1 MTAVAVPSERVG
13 TSRQLILGLVL
24 VAQFMVV
31 LDTTIVSVAL
41 PSIESSL
48 HFGSQLSLQWVI
60 NAYLLL
66 FGGFLLLG
74 GRAGDLYGRRTLFLA
89 GLALFTAASLVS
101 GLAQSTG
108 MLIAGRAV
116 QGLGGALV
124 TPAVLSIIVATFTD
138 TVERSRA
145 LGVFA
150 AVAGGGA
157 TAGFLVGGIITDALS
172 WRWIFFINL
181 PIGVVGLLL
190 AWRYVPNS
198 RAGAERIGAIDVP
211 GAITVTGGFG
221 LLIYA
226 VVNAQAWGF
235 GSTRFVLTAAGAAL
249 LVLAFIAVELRSRAP
264 LMRLGIFRSRTLTVA
279 NATMLLFSGGQFTMV
294 FFPTLYMQQVLGYS
308 PIETGLAYLP
318 WAVVFALAS
327 PLGQRLIP
335 RFGAK
340 PLLVVGLTLVAAG
353 LFLIS
358 RLPDHGSYAAD
369 ILPGLIV
376 NATGGG
382 LAFATLFLLATTGVR
397 SEEAGLSS
405 GIINTSQQLGAAIGL
420 AALATVAASRTS
432 HLLHGASTAAGRS
445 HALAA
450 GFQRG
455 FLVAGALVVVAA
467 VVALLTVRRNDV
479 QQVSEAAAV
488 EQLPTEPETTAPPK
502 ILIAFDGSENARD
515 AIRAAARELGGG
527 QAAVLYVWQPHATG
541 SSSVCVS
548 CPPAVAIPVRTAAS
562 AKEVDVEAERALA
575 TAEEGAR
582 LARAAGFDAEA
593 RSLRTD
599 GSIGEAIAAYADQH
613 PTRLVVLG
621 TRGLS
626 GLREALIGSITHH
639 VTEHAHV
646 PVLAI
651 PPELED
657 TNGRRA
663 GLRIG
668 ER

>member
-1 MTAVAVPSERVG
+1 MTLVAVPSERVG

-24 VAQFMVV
+24 VAEFMIV
-31 LDTTIVSVAL
+31 LDTTVVSVAL
-41 PSIESSL
+41 PAIETNL

-101 GLAQSTG
+101 GLAQSAG

-124 TPAVLSIIVATFTD
+124 TPAVLSIIVATFTE
-138 TVERSRA
+138 TIERSRA

-150 AVAGGGA
+150 AVAGGGTA
-157 TAGFLVGGIITDALS
+157 AGFLIGGIVTDALS

-181 PIGVVGLLL
+181 PIGVVGFLL
-190 AWRYVPNS
+190 ALRYVPNS
-198 RAGAERIGAIDVP
+198 RVGAVYGSAIDIP
-211 GAITVTGGFG
+211 GAITVTAGVG
-221 LLIYA
+221 LLIFA
-226 VVNAQAWGF
+226 VVNGRAWGF
-235 GSTRFVLTAAGAAL
+235 GSARFALTAAGAAL
-249 LVLAFIAVELRSRAP
+249 LMLAFIAVELRSRAP
-264 LMRLGIFRSRTLTVA
+264 LVRLGIFRARTLTVA
-279 NATMLLFSGGQFTMV
+279 NATMLLFVGGNFTML

-308 PIETGLAYLP
+308 PIQTGLAYLP
-318 WAVVFALAS
+318 WALVFALAS

-340 PLLVVGLTLVAAG
+340 PLLIVGLTLVAAG
-353 LFLIS
+353 LFQIS

-369 ILPGLIV
+369 ILPSLIL
-376 NATGGG
+376 NAIGAG
-382 LAFATLFLLATTGVR
+382 LAFSTLFLLATVGVR

-420 AALATVAASRTS
+420 AALASVAASRTS
-432 HLLHGASTAAGRS
+432 HLLRGASSAAGQS

-455 FLVAGALVVVAA
+455 FLVAGALVVAAA
-467 VVALLTVRRNDV
+467 VVALLTVRRDDV
-479 QQVSEAAAV
+479 EQVSESAAA
-488 EQLPTEPETTAPPK
+488 ESLPTGPKTSAPYE
-502 ILIAFDGSENARD
+502 ILIAFDGSENARE
-515 AIRAAARELGGG
+515 AIRVAARELGGG
-527 QAAVLYVWQPHATG
+527 KAAVVYVWQPFATG

-548 CPPAVAIPVRTAAS
+548 CPPAVAIPVPTSGS
-562 AKEVDVEAERALA
+562 AKEVDVEAERARA

-582 LARAAGFDAEA
+582 LARAAGFGAEA
-593 RSLRTD
+593 HALRTD
-599 GSIGEAIAAYADQH
+599 SSIGQAIVAYADQH

-626 GLREALIGSITHH
+626 GLREAFLGSVTHH

-646 PVLAI
+646 PVLVI
-651 PPELED
+651 PPEVED
-657 TNGRRA
+657 ADGRGR
-663 GLRIG
+663 GHSSR
-668 ER
+668 